1 MLQFV
6 YKLHV
11 FQENLGIEV
20 CHYSRYLTM
29 LITIIK
35 NFQKSLILF
44 YFHAKDV

>member
-1 MLQFV
+1 MLHFV

-11 FQENLGIEV
+11 FQENLDIEV

-29 LITIIK
+29 LITIK
-35 NFQKSLILF
+35 NFQKSLLLF